1 MDTIKYKASYKLE
14 PYSYCRSSFYD
25 IFPAQ
30 MVRFIFCSP
39 KIEKMKKKT
48 NKFTFVTVSALSAY
62 LEKTPGRPRFYSG
75 FYDKAQISIEAWIS
89 RS

>member
-30 MVRFIFCSP
+30 MVRFNFSENHGGFFCLSGLYP
-39 KIEKMKKKT
+39 CK
-48 NKFTFVTVSALSAY
+48 NKDVYIYALS
-62 LEKTPGRPRFYSG
+62 
-75 FYDKAQISIEAWIS
+75 
-89 RS
+89 